1 WVTPDDSP
9 VYFGLNGQMIQ
20 RIILDSGAGVDP
32 EDQREYGAGLL
43 EEHSVLK
50 EEQIRLDQYEI
61 VPVAGGSIVKP
72 GDMVFVWDP
81 QSGFYDTDNAP
92 VWFRGEC
99 IAPAKL
105 RVHEVE
111 WPITEGMGVYYRPS
125 KQSVTTQDWID
136 LTPYIDW
143 EATATEGESFLRILD
158 PLTVAEHRPAVTP
171 DETDPE
177 PGPCVNEVILGPVP
191 IYSFTVQKAWA
202 TGGPNG
208 NMIPVH
214 YVDASGA
221 ESAELFWYEPAPDGQ
236 PGSVP
241 VGELELEHRN
251 ATLWKQVYNTWT
263 SPRSWPWVI
272 ESNQVASCHLNTF
285 SSTFLGGNSTMI
297 LRPVTQWD
305 CQNLWP
311 RHTRRVEE
319 GVQID
324 AFLRAIDPVAAGT
337 NAAIWE

>member
-1 WVTPDDSP
+1 MSYLRFVT
-9 VYFGLNGQMIQ
+9 
-20 RIILDSGAGVDP
+20 
-32 EDQREYGAGLL
+32 
-43 EEHSVLK
+43 K
-50 EEQIRLDQYEI
+50 
-61 VPVAGGSIVKP
+61 
-72 GDMVFVWDP
+72 
-81 QSGFYDTDNAP
+81 
-92 VWFRGEC
+92 
-99 IAPAKL
+99 
-105 RVHEVE
+105 
-111 WPITEGMGVYYRPS
+111 
-125 KQSVTTQDWID
+125 
-136 LTPYIDW
+136 
-143 EATATEGESFLRILD
+143 
-158 PLTVAEHRPAVTP
+158 HRPAVIP
-171 DETDPE
+171 DEPDPE

-214 YVDASGA
+214 YVDATGV

-324 AFLRAIDPVAAGT
+324 AFLRAVDPVAAGT
-337 NAAIWE
+337 NAAIWEIRAVFYDNSNTALGSELLHLDYGPGVIGGTAVAPADAYWVDVTVKVDTPQFLHPYSTTVSVTDWDITLS